1 MTTDFIQEAIA
12 TLLDE
17 GYTLAEIETEIEL
30 GRLEADYLEII
41 LS

>member
-12 TLLDE
+12 TLLEE
-17 GYTLAEIETEIEL
+17 GYTQEDVAREIEL
-30 GRLEADYLEII
+30 GRLAETYREIT